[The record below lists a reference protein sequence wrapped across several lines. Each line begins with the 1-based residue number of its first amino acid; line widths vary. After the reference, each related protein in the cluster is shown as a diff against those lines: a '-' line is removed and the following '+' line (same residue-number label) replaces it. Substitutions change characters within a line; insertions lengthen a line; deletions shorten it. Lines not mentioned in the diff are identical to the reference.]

1 VLIGNRH
8 STAQRRPTIQDPQHQ
23 IECLPEFR
31 DCCRVDHIGKSVA
44 WAQSGANSDSTPP
57 ECLPPCVA
65 KIGSERAIGSEACT
79 LGSID

>member
-23 IECLPEFR
+23 IECLTEFR

-44 WAQSGANSDSTPP
+44 RAQSGTNGDSTPP
-57 ECLPPCVA
+57 ERLSPCVA
-65 KIGSERAIGSEACT
+65 KVGSERAIGSEACT